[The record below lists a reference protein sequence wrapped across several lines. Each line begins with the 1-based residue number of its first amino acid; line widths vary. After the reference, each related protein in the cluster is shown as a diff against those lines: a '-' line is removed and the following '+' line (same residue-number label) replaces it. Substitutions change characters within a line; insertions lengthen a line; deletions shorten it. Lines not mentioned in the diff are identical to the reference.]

1 MPYKPN
7 STLGGGVSQLFEGC
21 VWILRGV
28 GANRNLDPKKN
39 RPRWLMAVEYLNNVA
54 QEVAR
59 GRSVVMIAVGRH
71 GGGGRESFQ
80 LRAEVGRTRPD
91 SGAESRCVRNLA
103 RAGSG
108 ILQTRELRLKLLGG
122 GLGTARALERYLEL
136 PVPESL
142 DT

>member
-1 MPYKPN
+1 
-7 STLGGGVSQLFEGC
+7 
-21 VWILRGV
+21 
-28 GANRNLDPKKN
+28 
-39 RPRWLMAVEYLNNVA
+39 MAVGYLNNVA

-59 GRSVVMIAVGRH
+59 GRSVVMIAESGEAAHLVGRH